1 MNANTSSAVLDASA
15 VLTYLCREP
24 GWEVIEPYLGNNSI
38 ISAVSV
44 AEIVAHLSDKG
55 IAPEV
60 IGKALNLLRLQTVA
74 LDAELAVAVGLL
86 RQAVRHLDLS
96 LGGCACLA
104 LAYRR
109 GLSAVTTDNSWQH
122 LGIGVDVRLLTEG
135 QLAEA
140 S

>member
-1 MNANTSSAVLDASA
+1 M
-15 VLTYLCREP
+15 
-24 GWEVIEPYLGNNSI
+24 

-44 AEIVAHLSDKG
+44 AEIVAALSDKG
-55 IAPEV
+55 VAPEI
-60 IGKALNLLRLQTVA
+60 IGKALNLLRLQTVP

-109 GLSAVTTDNSWQH
+109 GLSAVTTDHSWQH
-122 LGIGVDVRLLTEG
+122 LGIGVDVRLLTDGE
-135 QLAEA
+135 LAEA